1 MESKIKKVLENPLK
15 EINVFIDSITYEKG
29 QLNILLDSEEVIDL
43 EKVVEATHIIND
55 ILDEED
61 FIKES
66 YMLDVSSKEKGEVA

>member
-1 MESKIKKVLENPLK
+1 MENKIKKVLEKPLK
-15 EINVFIDSITYEKG
+15 EINVFIDSITYEKE

-55 ILDEED
+55 ILDKED

-66 YMLDVSSKEKGEVA
+66 YMLDVSSKEKGDAE